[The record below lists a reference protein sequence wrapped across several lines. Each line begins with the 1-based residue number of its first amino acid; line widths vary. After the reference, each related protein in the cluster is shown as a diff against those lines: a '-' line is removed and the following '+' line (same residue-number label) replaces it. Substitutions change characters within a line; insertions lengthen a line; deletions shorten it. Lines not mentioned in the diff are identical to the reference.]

1 MPVSVADALRP
12 TVPFGVSSE
21 DAVPPR
27 ALASATISFG
37 LVSIPVKLYPA
48 GESAERFAFHWL
60 HAKCGTRLRIQYFC
74 PKDDEVVP
82 RKKMVKGY
90 EVAKGRYVTFSA
102 RELEALE
109 QVSTQTIEIEEFL
122 PAEAIDP
129 IYFAKAY
136 YLGPDKAGAKAYR
149 LLTQVLRKAAR
160 VALGRY
166 AARGKQYLVLLRAS
180 GESLV
185 LHELHHR
192 DELRKPVEI
201 PRGEASV
208 KPSELRLAER
218 LVEQTEGETFRPER
232 YPDEVRD
239 RVRALIRKKAEGKEV
254 TVSPPESRKGRVID
268 LMEALKAS
276 LVRKSRTEK
285 AAARPAKRST
295 GAGTRRRASRRQHG
309 GR

>member
-1 MPVSVADALRP
+1 MGLQVSVAVVLRP
-12 TVPFGVSSE
+12 TVPLGVSSE

-48 GESAERFAFHWL
+48 GESADRFAFHWL

-82 RKKMVKGY
+82 RKEMVKGY
-90 EVAKGRYVTFSA
+90 EVSKGRYVTFTA

-109 QVSTQTIEIEEFL
+109 QVSTQTIDIEEFL

-129 IYFAKAY
+129 VYFVKAY
-136 YLGPDKAGAKAYR
+136 YLGPDKAGAKGYR
-149 LLTQVLRKAAR
+149 LLAQVLRKAGR

-180 GESLV
+180 GEVLV

-192 DELRKPVEI
+192 GELRKPVEV
-201 PRGEASV
+201 PKSEASV

-218 LVEQTEGETFRPER
+218 LVEQVKVETFHPER

-239 RVRALIRKKAEGKEV
+239 RVRALIRKKAAGKEV

-276 LVRKSRTEK
+276 LARKSGTEK
-285 AAARPAKRST
+285 TSARPVRRSPSH
-295 GAGTRRRASRRQHG
+295 ARNRRRASR
-309 GR
+309 

>member
-1 MPVSVADALRP
+1 MGLQVSVAVVLRP
-12 TVPFGVSSE
+12 TVPLGVSSE

-48 GESAERFAFHWL
+48 GESADRFAFHWL

-82 RKKMVKGY
+82 RKEMVKGY
-90 EVAKGRYVTFSA
+90 EVSKGRYVTFTA

-109 QVSTQTIEIEEFL
+109 QVSTQTIDIEEFL

-129 IYFAKAY
+129 VYFVKAY
-136 YLGPDKAGAKAYR
+136 YLGPDKAAAKGYR
-149 LLTQVLRKAAR
+149 LLVQVLRKAGR

-180 GESLV
+180 GEVLV

-192 DELRKPVEI
+192 GELRKPVEV
-201 PRGEASV
+201 PRSEASV

-218 LVEQTEGETFRPER
+218 LVEQVKVETFHPER

-239 RVRALIRKKAEGKEV
+239 RVRALIRKKAAGKEV

-276 LVRKSRTEK
+276 LARKSGTEK
-285 AAARPAKRST
+285 TPARPVRRSPSH
-295 GAGTRRRASRRQHG
+295 ARNRRRASR
-309 GR
+309 

>member
-1 MPVSVADALRP
+1 MGLQVSVAVVLRP
-12 TVPFGVSSE
+12 TVPLGVSSE

-48 GESAERFAFHWL
+48 GESADRFAFHWL

-82 RKKMVKGY
+82 RKEMVKGY
-90 EVAKGRYVTFSA
+90 EVSKGRYVTFTA

-129 IYFAKAY
+129 VYFVKAY
-136 YLGPDKAGAKAYR
+136 YLGPDKAGAKGYR
-149 LLTQVLRKAAR
+149 LLAQVLRKAGR

-180 GESLV
+180 GEVLV
-185 LHELHHR
+185 MHELHHR
-192 DELRKPVEI
+192 EELRKPVEV

-218 LVEQTEGETFRPER
+218 LVEQAEGETFHPER

-239 RVRALIRKKAEGKEV
+239 RVRALIRKKAAGKEV
-254 TVSPPESRKGRVID
+254 SVSPPESRKGRVID

-276 LVRKSRTEK
+276 LARKSGTEK
-285 AAARPAKRST
+285 TSARPARRSPSH
-295 GAGTRRRASRRQHG
+295 ARTRRRASR
-309 GR
+309 

>member
-1 MPVSVADALRP
+1 MGLQVSVAVVLRP
-12 TVPFGVSSE
+12 TVPLGVSSE

-48 GESAERFAFHWL
+48 GESADRFAFHWL

-82 RKKMVKGY
+82 RKEMVKGY
-90 EVAKGRYVTFSA
+90 EVSKGRYVTFTA

-129 IYFAKAY
+129 VYFVKAY
-136 YLGPDKAGAKAYR
+136 YLGPDKAGAKGYR
-149 LLTQVLRKAAR
+149 LLAQVLRKAGR

-180 GESLV
+180 GEVLV
-185 LHELHHR
+185 MHELHHR
-192 DELRKPVEI
+192 EELRKPVEV

-218 LVEQTEGETFRPER
+218 LVEQAEGETFHPER

-239 RVRALIRKKAEGKEV
+239 RVRALIRKKAAGKEV

-276 LVRKSRTEK
+276 LARKPGTEK
-285 AAARPAKRST
+285 TSARPARRSPSH
-295 GAGTRRRASRRQHG
+295 ARTRRRASR
-309 GR
+309 

>member
-1 MPVSVADALRP
+1 
-12 TVPFGVSSE
+12 
-21 DAVPPR
+21 
-27 ALASATISFG
+27 
-37 LVSIPVKLYPA
+37 
-48 GESAERFAFHWL
+48 
-60 HAKCGTRLRIQYFC
+60 
-74 PKDDEVVP
+74 
-82 RKKMVKGY
+82 MVKGY

-232 YPDEVRD
+232 YRTRSATACEHDPQEGRRQGGHRFSTREPQRPSDRPD
-239 RVRALIRKKAEGKEV
+239 G
-254 TVSPPESRKGRVID
+254 SPQGEPGTQVPDGESRGTAG
-268 LMEALKAS
+268 EALHWRRNS
-276 LVRKSRTEK
+276 PSCIT
-285 AAARPAKRST
+285 PT
-295 GAGTRRRASRRQHG
+295 TRRQVIAV
-309 GR
+309 